1 MNKCDIPIK
10 RAYLTKSYEK
20 IIYESI
26 SVELQKKPNPVIDG
40 SHHV

>member
-1 MNKCDIPIK
+1 M

-26 SVELQKKPNPVIDG
+26 SVGLQKKPNPLIDG